1 MDESMNEL
9 IESQEKSFDLLNTA
23 DEKMTR
29 SIVEAG
35 DDPSSCPTVQDDNS
49 IASTSSFC
57 LNISTDGGEL
67 EETVTHEE
75 EKDTCAD
82 EMAAFGE
89 RSITFMYHDPD
100 ENRKNVVTLH
110 DHKDEVKSRES
121 NFIKLE
127 DSHTSYRRGLEI
139 EITDLKLLL
148 ADAQTRADTLS
159 NELSIRNATLA
170 STTTK
175 LNDITEE
182 CEDLKKRNQEITEVM
197 NHLQS
202 NAKDSALGRAS
213 LLVKVEEAMSERDR
227 FGARYRQ
234 FRNENRTLKKERERL
249 KDELESSK
257 AENKRLKKEID
268 KLRREG
274 DESGYSTANTH
285 KPLSHY
291 LNGLQSDDSKTKAQT
306 SRTVRRKKRNSKLN
320 SKEFFR
326 APWAS
331 SHSRN
336 IVQSNLIED
345 DQMGETSSCDEVGI
359 RKTLQK
365 SSSAIEI
372 GTTSDYESFPQPSL
386 QKLKTNFLSDIDND
400 MSDTQFIRKTRRK
413 SFLQNILSATS
424 LNGTNKDYEETHQN
438 QSNNSSATDMTNSSD
453 AKVSAG
459 EVSSNN
465 NSSNTIKW
473 NWLGNVNIRQLSETD
488 HGNETFKKI
497 DNNDSQHIEDNGVSE
512 IESIGKPKHQNS
524 DDPLASQPVWLEGMS
539 KMLLPKRMAS
549 AGM

>member
-1 MDESMNEL
+1 MDKSVNEL
-9 IESQEKSFDLLNTA
+9 NESQEISSDLSNTA
-23 DEKMTR
+23 DEKRT
-29 SIVEAG
+29 IDIIEAG
-35 DDPSSCPTVQDDNS
+35 DDPSSCPTVEEDNS
-49 IASTSSFC
+49 DASSSSLC

-67 EETVTHEE
+67 EE
-75 EKDTCAD
+75 KDVCPD
-82 EMAAFGE
+82 EMATFGE

-100 ENRKNVVTLH
+100 ENRKNVVTLP
-110 DHKDEVKSRES
+110 DHKDEVKSREP
-121 NFIKLE
+121 NFIRLE

-148 ADAQTRADTLS
+148 ADAQTRADTLA
-159 NELSIRNATLA
+159 NELSIRNAALA
-170 STTTK
+170 STSTK
-175 LNDITEE
+175 LNEITEE
-182 CEDLKKRNQEITEVM
+182 CEDLQKRNQEITEVM

-249 KDELESSK
+249 KDELDSSK
-257 AENKRLKKEID
+257 AENKRLNKEID
-268 KLRREG
+268 KLRREAE
-274 DESGYSTANTH
+274 ESGYSTATTH

-291 LNGLQSDDSKTKAQT
+291 LNGIQSDGSVTKAQT

-320 SKEFFR
+320 SKDFFR

-336 IVQSNLIED
+336 IVQSNAR
-345 DQMGETSSCDEVGI
+345 ETVHLVDNSSCDEVEI

-365 SSSAIEI
+365 ASSAIEI
-372 GTTSDYESFPQPSL
+372 GTTSDYESFPQPSS
-386 QKLKTNFLSDIDND
+386 QKSKINFLSDLDND
-400 MSDTQFIRKTRRK
+400 LSDTQFIRKTRRK
-413 SFLQNILSATS
+413 SFLQNILSATP
-424 LNGTNKDYEETHQN
+424 LNGTNKFNEETGQN

-453 AKVSAG
+453 PKITAG
-459 EVSSNN
+459 DHSNHSD
-465 NSSNTIKW
+465 SSNTMKW
-473 NWLGNVNIRQLSETD
+473 NWLGNVNIRQLSEQD
-488 HGNETFKKI
+488 QRNETSKKN
-497 DNNDSQHIEDNGVSE
+497 DKNNSQQHNEDKGTSE
-512 IESIGKPKHQNS
+512 TESIGKLKYRNS
-524 DDPLASQPVWLEGMS
+524 DDHLNQPVWLEGMS